1 MPKVLITGTSRGLGR
16 SLVNELAQRNYQVIA
31 GARNINDIEDLA
43 VFKKVVLDIC
53 CEENIKALE
62 KENEDIDILINNAA
76 YNVAGPIEAIP
87 IEEIRKEVETNLMG
101 AIRLI
106 QTVLPGMRKKKKGVI
121 VNISS
126 VADRFASP
134 YGGIYSATKA
144 ALALI
149 SEALSFELRHFGIK
163 VILIEA
169 GAIKTDLPIKQ
180 KHFSL
185 PDYLPLDEQ
194 IKIRFEKYLK
204 EDRRT
209 PPDTMAKIIVDA
221 IENPDTGLKV
231 AAGKDAEYMIAMHSK
246 LSDTEWQD
254 ASLFQGFNW

>member
-1 MPKVLITGTSRGLGR
+1 MSKVLITGTSRGLGR
-16 SLVNELAQRNYQVIA
+16 SLANELTERNYQVIA
-31 GARNINDIEDLA
+31 GARNINDIEDLTA
-43 VFKKVVLDIC
+43 YKKIALDIC
-53 CEENIKALE
+53 DVENIKVV
-62 KENEDIDILINNAA
+62 ENDDIDILINNAA

-87 IEEIRKEVETNLMG
+87 IEEIQKEVETNLMG
-101 AIRLI
+101 AIKLI
-106 QTVLPGMRKKKKGVI
+106 QTVLPGMRKKRKGII

-134 YGGIYSATKA
+134 YGGVYSATKA

-149 SEALSFELRHFGIK
+149 SEALSFELRHFGVK

-169 GAIKTDLPIKQ
+169 GAIKTNMPIKQ
-180 KHFSL
+180 KRFTM
-185 PDYLPLDEQ
+185 PDYLPLDKQ
-194 IKIRFEKYLK
+194 IKMRFEKYLQ

-246 LSDTEWQD
+246 LSDAEWKN